1 MKNNRTEGIEL
12 IKELSLAFGPTGFED
27 EVRELIYAHVKEL
40 ADEVRCDKMGNMCAI
55 INGSAPDSERKKI
68 MISAHMDEVGF
79 IIKDID
85 KDGYIKLSTVGGID
99 NRVIA
104 GKRVIFK
111 SYEGNTVRDGVIAV
125 KAIHHKAR
133 DERDKVTTLDKMY
146 ADIGSA
152 SKEETES
159 LFAIGDYA
167 VFDSAFVTFGADNKY
182 IKSKALDDRMG
193 CAAMIEIMRRIRD
206 EGIIPENDIIFG
218 FTVREETG
226 LSGAGVTAHRYKPD
240 YSIVLECTAVADIPG
255 TPEWKKVATLGEGG
269 AISLVDRS
277 TIYPQEFIDLAM
289 KTAKEKNIKA
299 QIKKY
304 VSGGNDAGHIHKS
317 GNGVKT
323 LAVSAP
329 TRYLHSPA
337 CVAHYDDYIAIRDLV
352 FELAV
357 NTIR

>member
-1 MKNNRTEGIEL
+1 MKNNRIEGIEL

-27 EVRELIYAHVKEL
+27 EVKNLIYTHIKDL
-40 ADEVRCDKMGNMCAI
+40 ADEIKCDKMGNMCAVI
-55 INGSAPDSERKKI
+55 HGNAPEKSKKKI

-79 IIKDID
+79 MINDID
-85 KDGYIKLSTVGGID
+85 KDGYLKLATVGGID

-104 GKRVIFK
+104 GKRVVFK
-111 SYEGNTVRDGVIAV
+111 SYEGDTKIDGIVCV
-125 KAIHHKAR
+125 KAIHHKPR

-152 SKEETES
+152 SKEETEGLLS
-159 LFAIGDYA
+159 IGDYA
-167 VFDSAFVTFGADNKY
+167 VFDSEFVTYGKDNKY

-206 EGIIPENDIIFG
+206 EKITPRNDIIFG

-226 LSGAGVTAHRYKPD
+226 LSGAGAVAHRFMPD
-240 YSIVLECTAVADIPG
+240 YSIVLECTAVADIPDV
-255 TPEWKKVATLGEGG
+255 TEWKRVAKLGEGG
-269 AISLVDRS
+269 AISLADRS
-277 TIYPQEFIDLAM
+277 TIYPQEFVDLAM
-289 KTAKEKNIKA
+289 NTAREKNIKA

-304 VSGGNDAGHIHKS
+304 ISGGNDAGHIHKS
-317 GNGVKT
+317 GKGVKA
-323 LAVSAP
+323 LAISAP

-337 CVAHYDDYIAIRDLV
+337 CVAHYDDYEAIRDLV
-352 FELAV
+352 FELSV